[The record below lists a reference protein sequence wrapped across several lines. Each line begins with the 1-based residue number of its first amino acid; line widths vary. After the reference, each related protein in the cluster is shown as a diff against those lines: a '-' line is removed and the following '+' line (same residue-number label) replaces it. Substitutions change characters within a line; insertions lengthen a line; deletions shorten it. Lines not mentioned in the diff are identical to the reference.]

1 MYLFYKKMLTPFLS
15 RCIVFPM
22 IKVETENLA
31 VPIKEKQAFARY
43 CKENG
48 IKIYVAAAQALA
60 EWLQKRKAGK

>member
-1 MYLFYKKMLTPFLS
+1 
-15 RCIVFPM
+15 M

-31 VPIKEKQAFARY
+31 VPVKEKKAFAKY

-60 EWLQKRKAGK
+60 EWVQKRKTLRP

>member
-1 MYLFYKKMLTPFLS
+1 
-15 RCIVFPM
+15 M

-31 VPIKEKQAFARY
+31 VPAKEKKAFAKY

-60 EWLQKRKAGK
+60 EWVQKRKALKP